1 MQRREYPTDP
11 SQWDMQGSNRLVGRS
26 RPSPDLEALMQLGP
40 HQEAD
45 LLSIEA
51 TAVLKEVIGEA
62 IDGLPDE
69 DRWIFDRLFVEQLSL
84 RVTGRILGIP
94 KTTLARRRD
103 RIRRH
108 LMAELSESEA
118 VRRWLIDGL

>member
-11 SQWDMQGSNRLVGRS
+11 SQWDMQGSNRLVA
-26 RPSPDLEALMQLGP
+26 RPRPATDLEALMQLGP
-40 HQEAD
+40 HQETD

-69 DRWIFDRLFVEQLSL
+69 DRWIFDRLFIEQLSL
-84 RVTGRILGIP
+84 RGTGRILGIP

-103 RIRRH
+103 RIRRQ

-118 VRRWLIDGL
+118 VRRWLTDGL

>member
-1 MQRREYPTDP
+1 
-11 SQWDMQGSNRLVGRS
+11 MQGSNRLLGRP
-26 RPSPDLEALMQLGP
+26 RPATELEALMQLGP
-40 HQEAD
+40 HQESD
-45 LLSIEA
+45 LLPLDT
-51 TAVLKEVIGEA
+51 TALLKEVVGAA
-62 IDGLPDE
+62 IDRLPDE
-69 DRWIFDRLFVEQLSL
+69 DRWIFNRLFVEQLSL

-108 LMAELSESEA
+108 LIVELSESEV

>member
-1 MQRREYPTDP
+1 VQRREYPTDP

-26 RPSPDLEALMQLGP
+26 RPSTDLEALMQLGP

-69 DRWIFDRLFVEQLSL
+69 DRWIFDRLFIEQLSL
-84 RVTGRILGIP
+84 RGTGRILGVP

-103 RIRRH
+103 RIRRQ

-118 VRRWLIDGL
+118 VRRWLTDGL

>member
-1 MQRREYPTDP
+1 
-11 SQWDMQGSNRLVGRS
+11 
-26 RPSPDLEALMQLGP
+26 MQLGP

-51 TAVLKEVIGEA
+51 TAVLKEVIGAA

-84 RVTGRILGIP
+84 RGTGRILGIP

-108 LMAELSESEA
+108 LIAELSESEV
-118 VRRWLIDGL
+118 VRGWLIDGL